1 MQGIESLE
9 PAHNPHPAAPPRLS
23 VPALNFHQA
32 WWFPQ
37 GDKGRS
43 SALAVGILCEQIRKL
58 VQRCNAGDSAVHI
71 DKIDGRPVTTP
82 VTHFGILG
90 NKVAVGSE
98 SSASAS
104 ANLSDVGHFV
114 MSLRWDDMPVRL
126 SIAVHSEYFTLT
138 LWSMFVCKVHPD
150 DPGPDA
156 SREACGNEEK
166 RHALGRLWAEVLKA
180 GGRWLHPDF
189 KPCQRL
195 EIAGA
200 AKKLYDAHNNELFAK
215 IFPPVDWN
223 AALEGYTPFADFRSI
238 ILPSALRLNGE
249 VATGER
255 EIARPGPVL
264 DSMADIFNAVNV
276 ASNRPLPELMG
287 SLFLDGRVAY
297 VSSLGAH
304 HLEQQGA
311 SEGRALPARYLMY
324 AEDVCRWQ
332 LGRLVERLNSLG
344 TYRLAAVRD
353 MQSLNQVSDGLRAIG
368 KKLDDVAL
376 TDEEKVNATFLAQY
390 DEFNGLSRLKG
401 VAEHFNRDGVS
412 FRIERARF
420 YMKAFDRLVPDLRNR
435 DMQGFQSYPDFV
447 RRRYGGLWDRI
458 DRIGVRHERLA
469 KRLDYLSN
477 HRQTLQLAKSAE
489 ALSRSAETQARL
501 LHTAEYVSVIPIA
514 YYGKDAMKPLL
525 ASAGWG
531 ELKPSAFF
539 VTALAYVIVMLMVTI
554 WRWSEPNADQHA
566 KTELW
571 RWLLIFII
579 VGLLGGIQLAY
590 SSNSPAEAG
599 GGHAFSAK
607 PVAQSASF

>member
-43 SALAVGILCEQIRKL
+43 SALAVGILCEQIRRL
-58 VQRCNAGDSAVHI
+58 VQRCNASDSAVHI

-82 VTHFGILG
+82 VAHFEILG

-104 ANLSDVGHFV
+104 ANLTDVGHFV

-138 LWSMFVCKVHPD
+138 LWSMFVRKVYRN

-156 SREACGNEEK
+156 LREACGNEEK

-180 GGRWLHPDF
+180 GGRWLDPDF
-189 KPCQRL
+189 KPSKHM

-200 AKKLYDAHNNELFAK
+200 ADTLYDDHNKRLFEK
-215 IFPPVDWN
+215 LFPPEDWI
-223 AALEGYTPFADFRSI
+223 AALEGFTPFADFRSI
-238 ILPSALRLNGE
+238 ILSSALRLNGE
-249 VATGER
+249 VATGKR

-264 DSMADIFNAVNV
+264 DAMSGIFNTVNE
-276 ASNRPLPELMG
+276 ASKLPLPELMG

-297 VSSLGAH
+297 VSSLGSH
-304 HLEQQGA
+304 HMDKAAGA
-311 SEGRALPARYLMY
+311 DGAVLPARYLMY
-324 AEDVCRWQ
+324 ADDVCRWQ
-332 LGRLVERLNSLG
+332 IGRLIERLNTLG

-353 MQSLNQVSDGLRAIG
+353 MHSLNRISDGLRAIG
-368 KKLDDVAL
+368 KELDGVAL

-489 ALSRSAETQARL
+489 TQARL

-525 ASAGWG
+525 ASAGLG

-554 WRWSEPNADQHA
+554 WRWSEPSADRHA
-566 KTELW
+566 KKELG
-571 RWLLIFII
+571 RWLLIFAI
-579 VGLLGGIQLAY
+579 VVLLGGIQMAY
-590 SSNSPAEAG
+590 SSKTPAEAG
-599 GGHAFSAK
+599 AARALQGKSS
-607 PVAQSASF
+607 AQSAAIWGGQLP